1 METESMSWRTTLI
14 YALLLVAMLDGGI
27 AASAQNLCGSD
38 ICVVQ
43 FNASWNAGNNVDYL
57 DNLTDCEVMNVNIDE
72 GSYQA
77 DYKIV
82 VVPTIIVFNGKE
94 VERFQANIMMEM
106 EATKKDVQGVIDEII
121 YSDF

>member
-1 METESMSWRTTLI
+1 METDTMNWRTTLV
-14 YALLLVAMLDGGI
+14 YALLLVVMLVGGM
-27 AASAQNLCGSD
+27 AVSAQNLCGSD

-43 FNASWNAGNNVDYL
+43 FNASWNASNNVDYL
-57 DNLTDCEVMNVNIDE
+57 ENLTDCEIMNVNIDE
-72 GSYQA
+72 GSYQN

-94 VERFQANIMMEM
+94 VERFQANIMMQL
-106 EATKKDVQGVIDEII
+106 EATRKQVQSVIDEVI

>member
-1 METESMSWRTTLI
+1 MEEKMNFGAVITYLLLMLFMFIAGTTL
-14 YALLLVAMLDGGI
+14 G
-27 AASAQNLCGSD
+27 QNICGSD

-43 FNASWNAGNNVDYL
+43 FNASWNESNGVDYL
-57 DNLTDCEVMNVNIDE
+57 GKLTDCEVMNISIDE
-72 GSYQA
+72 GTYQS

-94 VERFQANIMMEM
+94 VERFQANIMMQM
-106 EATKKDVQGVIDEII
+106 EATRKDVQNAIDNII

>member
-1 METESMSWRTTLI
+1 MEDTMNWRTVLV
-14 YALLLVAMLDGGI
+14 YAALMVTMLVSGI
-27 AASAQNLCGSD
+27 TTSAQNLCSSD

-43 FNASWNAGNNVDYL
+43 FNASWNTNNNVDYL
-57 DNLTDCEVMNVNIDE
+57 EKLTDCEVMNVNIDE
-72 GSYQA
+72 GTYQS

-82 VVPTIIVFNGKE
+82 VVPTIIVFNGRE
-94 VERFQANIMMEM
+94 VQRFQANIMMEM

>member
-1 METESMSWRTTLI
+1 MAFKISSLLLL
-14 YALLLVAMLDGGI
+14 ALLVTGTSL
-27 AASAQNLCGSD
+27 AQNPCNSD

-43 FNASWNAGNNVDYL
+43 FNASWNGANGVDYL
-57 DNLTDCEVMNVNIDE
+57 EELTECDIMSVNIDD
-72 GSYQA
+72 GTWQK
-77 DYKIV
+77 DFGIV

-106 EATKKDVQGVIDEII
+106 EATRKEVQRIIDEII

>member
-1 METESMSWRTTLI
+1 MEETMNFKAVLT
-14 YALLLVAMLDGGI
+14 YLLLMLFMFI
-27 AASAQNLCGSD
+27 AGTALGQNMCNSD

-43 FNASWNAGNNVDYL
+43 FNASWNESNSVDYL
-57 DNLTDCEVMNVNIDE
+57 DKLTDCEVMNISIDE
-72 GSYQA
+72 GTYQS

-82 VVPTIIVFNGKE
+82 VVPTIIIFNGKE

-106 EATKKDVQGVIDEII
+106 EATRKDVQGVVDEII

>member
-1 METESMSWRTTLI
+1 MEESMNFGAILT
-14 YALLLVAMLDGGI
+14 YALLMLFMFI
-27 AASAQNLCGSD
+27 AGSALGQNLCGSD

-43 FNASWNAGNNVDYL
+43 FNASWNASNNVDYL
-57 DNLTDCEVMNVNIDE
+57 EKLTDCEVMNVNIDE

>member
-1 METESMSWRTTLI
+1 MEETMNFGAVITYLLLMLFMFIAGTTL
-14 YALLLVAMLDGGI
+14 G
-27 AASAQNLCGSD
+27 QNICGSD

-43 FNASWNAGNNVDYL
+43 FNASWNESNGVDYL
-57 DNLTDCEVMNVNIDE
+57 SKLTDCEVMEISIDE
-72 GSYQA
+72 GTYQS

-94 VERFQANIMMEM
+94 VERFQANIMMQM
-106 EATKKDVQGVIDEII
+106 EATRKDVQNAIDNII

>member
-1 METESMSWRTTLI
+1 MEDTMNWRTVLVYAALMVTTL
-14 YALLLVAMLDGGI
+14 VSGI
-27 AASAQNLCGSD
+27 TTSAQNLCSSD

-43 FNASWNAGNNVDYL
+43 FNASWNTNNNVDYL
-57 DNLTDCEVMNVNIDE
+57 EKLTDCEVMNVNIDE
-72 GSYQA
+72 GTYQS

-82 VVPTIIVFNGKE
+82 VVPTIIVFNGRE
-94 VERFQANIMMEM
+94 VQRFQANIMMEM